1 MSYFRSFNH
10 MKRAFLF
17 FGERIPRT
25 FNDSNLK
32 SAYSF
37 SNDGSKTYYKTRF
50 ILAIAHE
57 QGIKESNNEL

>member
-10 MKRAFLF
+10 MNRAFLF

-37 SNDGSKTYYKTRF
+37 SNDDSKPYYKARL

-57 QGIKESNNEL
+57 KIAKKGKE